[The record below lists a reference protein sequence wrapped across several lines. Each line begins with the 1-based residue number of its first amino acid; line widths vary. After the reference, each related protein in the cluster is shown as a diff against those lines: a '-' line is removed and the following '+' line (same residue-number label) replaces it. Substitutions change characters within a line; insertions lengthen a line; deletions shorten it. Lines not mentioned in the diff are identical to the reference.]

1 MNHENHFFERFYI
14 RKCFEYNLSLQKDI
28 GVVFNMISHLYSIQD
43 QIYGGG
49 SMPQKKTKGSVRKNG
64 DWKYM
69 KEPKE
74 LNGKDA
80 KDPSL
85 RYGYYGKWE

>member
-1 MNHENHFFERFYI
+1 MSFLLKMIKQANLFQMNHENHFFERFYI

-64 DWKYM
+64 D
-69 KEPKE
+69 
-74 LNGKDA
+74 
-80 KDPSL
+80 
-85 RYGYYGKWE
+85 